1 METFKAYLLIV
12 GFIGALGFGGYWA
25 VVSLEDPVKI
35 SENDD
40 IRIVAQTPV
49 SSVVDTAGSE
59 SVSAEVLGEETTS
72 QDSVI
77 SPSVEVGDDTA
88 TQTQTTSPSQYTE
101 LIGRLERLI
110 ADNVLMKNG
119 SRGTRVGT
127 VQEFLNIYNG
137 TNNRVDNDYG
147 PGTESRVREFQ
158 RAQNLTAD
166 GQTGPNTYRAMVEW
180 LTNN

>member
-1 METFKAYLLIV
+1 METFKAYLLIL

-35 SENDD
+35 AENQD

-49 SSVVDTAGSE
+49 SSVVNANVSE
-59 SVSAEVLGEETTS
+59 TIDSEVLGEETSNQEAVVTTGNS
-72 QDSVI
+72 N
-77 SPSVEVGDDTA
+77 
-88 TQTQTTSPSQYTE
+88 TTSENQTSTSSQYAG
-101 LIGRLERLI
+101 LISRLEGLV
-110 ADNVLMKNG
+110 ADNVLMKGG

-127 VQEFLNIYNG
+127 VQEFLNVYNG

-147 PGTESRVREFQ
+147 PGTETRVREFQ

-166 GQTGPNTYRAMVEW
+166 GQTGPNTYRKMIEW
-180 LTNN
+180 LQKN

>member
-1 METFKAYLLIV
+1 METFKAYLLVV

-35 SENDD
+35 SDTED

-49 SSVVDTAGSE
+49 SSVVNTDAPE
-59 SVSAEVLGEETTS
+59 SVDSEVLGEETSNQETVSATENATS
-72 QDSVI
+72 NQGQT
-77 SPSVEVGDDTA
+77 PTA
-88 TQTQTTSPSQYTE
+88 SSQYSE
-101 LIGRLERLI
+101 LISRLERLV
-110 ADNVLMKNG
+110 ADNVLMKEG

-147 PGTESRVREFQ
+147 PGTETGVREFQ
-158 RAQNLTAD
+158 RVQNLTAD
-166 GQTGPNTYRAMVEW
+166 GQTGPNTYRKMIEW
-180 LTNN
+180 LQKN